1 MNKIIEEDGGVYRL
15 INKVTF
21 KDILLVL
28 IIVGI
33 ICLIAIIC
41 EV

>member
-1 MNKIIEEDGGVYRL
+1 MNKIIKERNGVHR
-15 INKVTF
+15 ITKKVTF

>member
-1 MNKIIEEDGGVYRL
+1 MNKIIKEDGGVYRL

>member
-1 MNKIIEEDGGVYRL
+1 MNKIIKEKNGVHRL
-15 INKVTF
+15 IKKITF

-28 IIVGI
+28 SIVGI

>member
-1 MNKIIEEDGGVYRL
+1 MNKIIKEKNGVHRIYK
-15 INKVTF
+15 KVTVR
-21 KDILLVL
+21 DILLVL

-33 ICLIAIIC
+33 ICLIAVVC